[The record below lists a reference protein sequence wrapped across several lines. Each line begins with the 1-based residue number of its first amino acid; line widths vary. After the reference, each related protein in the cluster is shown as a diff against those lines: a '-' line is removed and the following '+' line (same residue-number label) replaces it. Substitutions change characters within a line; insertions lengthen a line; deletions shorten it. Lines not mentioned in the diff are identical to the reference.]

1 MRLNLKKSAFSDK
14 LKEMASEIESKEGRK
29 VELIKRKILKSRPG
43 GIDNVVSWYT
53 VSLVCS
59 L

>member
-43 GIDNVVSWYT
+43 GIDNVVSWYLWS
-53 VSLVCS
+53 VVCN
-59 L
+59 